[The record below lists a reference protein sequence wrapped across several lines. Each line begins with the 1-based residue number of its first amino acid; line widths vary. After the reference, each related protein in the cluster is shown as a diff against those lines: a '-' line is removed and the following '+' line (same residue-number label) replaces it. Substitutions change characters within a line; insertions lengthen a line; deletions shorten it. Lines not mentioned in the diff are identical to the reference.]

1 MGRVLVN
8 PDLTVPGRDDVFVI
22 GDLAH
27 FEQDGKLLPGVA
39 QVAMQQGTHA
49 VENILRRFNNQPTRP
64 FSYYDYGNLATIGRH
79 AAIADFGG
87 RWKFAGAFAWWL
99 WLFIHILKLTG
110 FRNRLAVLVQWA
122 WAYLTQQRGIRLITG
137 SDPVSPSSSD
147 SYASSPCF
155 TPSRVTRRPTRTR
168 CHAPATSTATS

>member
-1 MGRVLVN
+1 MP
-8 PDLTVPGRDDVFVI
+8 PDPVGFRIDVHPK
-22 GDLAH
+22 A
-27 FEQDGKLLPGVA
+27 GVA

-147 SYASSPCF
+147 SL
-155 TPSRVTRRPTRTR
+155 PSRP
-168 CHAPATSTATS
+168 